1 MLDKEN
7 ISRKHADSFLAAHQ
21 IELINIIEVNHM
33 DLAIEFA
40 RAGLGIACVI
50 GVFVKDDLEK
60 GALAEVRPGH
70 KVPKRQIGFAY
81 SSRSPLSSSME
92 KLIQYYQTRV

>member
-7 ISRKHADSFLAAHQ
+7 VSRKHADAFLSGHK
-21 IELINIIEVNHM
+21 IELTNIIEVNHM

-50 GVFVKDDLEK
+50 SEFVKEDLEK
-60 GALAEVRPGH
+60 GALAEVRPSYR
-70 KVPKRQIGFAY
+70 VPKRQIGFAY
-81 SSRSPLSSSME
+81 SSRAPLSSSAE
-92 KLIQYYQTRV
+92 KLIQYYQSQI